1 MTTQATDTAVR
12 TEVVV
17 EAPVERAFSVFT
29 EGIGSWW
36 RPDHHLL
43 EGELAEM
50 VFEPRVGGH
59 VFDRGADG
67 SECRWA
73 RVLAYEPPQ
82 RVVISWDINTQ
93 WQLETDHERTSEV
106 EVRFVPEGADR
117 TRVTLEHRN
126 LDRHGEGWEGMR
138 DAVGSP
144 EGWSEGLRGFAE
156 RLRA

>member
-17 EAPVERAFSVFT
+17 EAPIERAFSVFT

-36 RPDHHLL
+36 RPDHHIL

-59 VFDRGADG
+59 VLDRGAD
-67 SECRWA
+67 
-73 RVLAYEPPQ
+73 EPPQ